1 MSVSH
6 AFDVLDELSDG
17 AGSTGVSELARRTGL
32 SKSTVHAL
40 LATLEERGAVQ
51 LDGERRR
58 YRLGWRLFELGSRVA
73 EGRNVPRVA
82 RSYLRRLASETD
94 ETVLLGVLHGI
105 EVLYLDVAHG
115 TRAIQFAARVGHRG
129 PLHATGTG
137 KVLLAF
143 GGAALCEAVIEQG
156 LQRFTPDT
164 VCDPGALRKEMDA
177 IRSRGYALVHEE
189 REAGLCAV
197 AVPVCDHSGGVAA
210 AMGLAG
216 PTARFDE
223 QRVAELLDALSA
235 SADALSRELGH

>member
-6 AFDVLDELSDG
+6 AFDLLDELSEG
-17 AGSTGVSELARRTGL
+17 TGSSGVSELARRSGL

-51 LDGERRR
+51 LDVERRR

-73 EGRNVPRVA
+73 EERNVPRVA
-82 RSYLRRLASETD
+82 RAYLRRLARETD
-94 ETVLLGVLHGI
+94 ETALLGVLHGT

-143 GGAALCEAVIEQG
+143 GGAALCDDVIAQG
-156 LQRFTPDT
+156 LERFMPHTI
-164 VCDPGALRKEMDA
+164 CDPRALRAEMDI
-177 IRSRGYALVHEE
+177 IRSRGYAMVHEE

-197 AVPVCDHSGGVAA
+197 AVPVRDHSGGVAA

-223 QRVAELLDALSA
+223 TRVAELLDALSA
-235 SADALSRELGH
+235 SAATVSGELGH